1 MSKHSSEDRPPAYDS
16 QIFLPSGIKHDNY
29 YKNAM
34 TISIVY
40 LKTACLL
47 FLFSGFMLWFSI
59 YTTWQFLH
67 ITNNDMV
74 KNQCYKYITNATGIL
89 IKYPCGKFIA
99 NKSEIVIK
107 KFFGST

>member
-1 MSKHSSEDRPPAYDS
+1 MSKQSSEDRPPAYDS
-16 QIFLPSGIKHDNY
+16 QIFLPSEIKHDNY

-34 TISIVY
+34 SISIIY

-67 ITNNDMV
+67 ITNNAMV
-74 KNQCYKYITNATGIL
+74 KNQCYKYITNTQSWAL
-89 IKYPCGKFIA
+89 AHLFEVRYPLPTQ
-99 NKSEIVIK
+99 
-107 KFFGST
+107 FFPMDR

>member
-16 QIFLPSGIKHDNY
+16 QIFLPSEIKHDNY

-34 TISIVY
+34 SISIIY

-67 ITNNDMV
+67 ITNNAMV

-89 IKYPCGKFIA
+89 IKNPRGKFIA
-99 NKSEIVIK
+99 NNSEIVIK

>member
-1 MSKHSSEDRPPAYDS
+1 
-16 QIFLPSGIKHDNY
+16 
-29 YKNAM
+29 M

-89 IKYPCGKFIA
+89 IKNPCGKFIA
-99 NKSEIVIK
+99 NNSEIVIK
-107 KFFGST
+107 NFLDPLKILFIQSKNNLY